1 MSIEFELKFAA
12 TPQAQQALRAALADG
27 FVTIRMETTYFDTP
41 RGDLAARKWTLRR
54 RLENGVSVC
63 TLKTPAGS
71 LGRNECEINCERIEE
86 AIDMLCKLSG
96 QDELPI
102 LAAHGL
108 VPICGA
114 RFTRLAKTLQTG
126 DAEVEVALDSGV
138 LLGGGLEMPLCEV
151 EVELKSGPPQEAALY
166 AQIIAQKFG
175 LTPEKRSKFR
185 RAYDLAQ
192 KSQKEE

>member
-12 TPQAQQALRAALADG
+12 TPQAQQAIRAALTDG
-27 FVTIRMETTYFDTP
+27 FVTIHMETTYFDTP

-86 AIDMLCKLSG
+86 AIEKLCKLSG
-96 QDELPI
+96 QDDLPI
-102 LAAHGL
+102 LAAQGL

-114 RFTRLAKTLQTG
+114 RFTRLAKTLQAG

-166 AQIIAQKFG
+166 AQVIAQKFG